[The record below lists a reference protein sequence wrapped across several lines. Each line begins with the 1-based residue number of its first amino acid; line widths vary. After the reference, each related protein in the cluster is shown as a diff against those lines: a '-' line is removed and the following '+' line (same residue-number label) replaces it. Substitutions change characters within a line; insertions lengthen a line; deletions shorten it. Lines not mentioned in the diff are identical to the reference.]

1 MARKQFNFILT
12 AVSVVVQKLSYPD
25 PDAAPVVAEEKEFS
39 IENLPATYAVGEG
52 EVSLAAYGLSQF
64 LQDRTSSVAG
74 DDKLEK
80 MEEIFGS
87 LGEGQWKSKREST
100 GGVRKPSIDPFFA
113 AGFAKFLQANGKD
126 VDTATAT
133 TLLQGYK
140 KEQRAAIRAHEQVKA
155 FIEQA
160 KSEANSAA
168 SEIDLGSLL
177 G

>member
-12 AVSVVVQKLSYPD
+12 AASVVVQKLAYPD
-25 PDAAPVVAEEKEFS
+25 IDGAPEVAEEKEFS
-39 IENLPATYAVGEG
+39 IEGLPATFAVGEG

-74 DDKLEK
+74 DDKLGK
-80 MEEIFGS
+80 MDEIFAALS
-87 LGEGQWKSKREST
+87 EGQWKSKRESS
-100 GGVRKPSIDPFFA
+100 GGVRKPSIDTFFA
-113 AGFAKFLQANGKD
+113 AGFAKFLQSKGKD

-133 TLLQGYK
+133 TLLQGYDAD
-140 KEQRAAIRAHEQVKA
+140 QRKALRAHEDIKA

-160 KSEANSAA
+160 KSEANTAA